1 MRRVWF
7 FAASRSAFFAR
18 NASAEHSGEQYALH
32 LDDGNSVPQIP
43 HGMNVPAAR
52 LTPRR
57 SRA

>member
-1 MRRVWF
+1 MWF